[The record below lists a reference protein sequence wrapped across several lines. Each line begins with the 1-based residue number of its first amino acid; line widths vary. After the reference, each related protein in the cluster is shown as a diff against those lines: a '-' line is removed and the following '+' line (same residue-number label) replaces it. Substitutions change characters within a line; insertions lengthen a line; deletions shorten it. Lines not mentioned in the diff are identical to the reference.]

1 MPSQLP
7 TVPIRPFVPPRPLSP
22 GTPPQ
27 LIIFPNQAAYLASAF
42 FFAGPVNP
50 RFNDTYGLPHPL
62 AEVMP
67 VPVWQS
73 LGMGA
78 AYYPWLWG
86 YSDANNYPP
95 VPTISRPL
103 PAEAPPPPPPNFTD
117 RAVVTLEVPRASA
130 EVWVGK
136 EKLED
141 TGSVRYFISPVLQ
154 PDKQYAYDV
163 RVRWFE
169 DGKERT
175 RSLRVNV
182 KAGDQPVLMV
192 MGALAK
198 K

>member
-1 MPSQLP
+1 
-7 TVPIRPFVPPRPLSP
+7 VPFQPFVPPKAAPP

-27 LIIFPNQAAYLASAF
+27 LIIFPNQQAYLASAF

-67 VPVWQS
+67 VPVLQS

-78 AYYPWLWG
+78 AYYPWLWA
-86 YSDANNYPP
+86 YPDATRSQLAPALNRAPA
-95 VPTISRPL
+95 
-103 PAEAPPPPPPNFTD
+103 AEAPLPPPPNFMD

-163 RVRWFE
+163 RVRWYE
-169 DGKERT
+169 DGKEQT

-182 KAGDQPVLMV
+182 KAGEQPVLMV
-192 MGALAK
+192 LGPLAK